1 MTKATEKNEIAE
13 LRGFLIKNFLIILA
27 VVSITEYAILQ
38 LVNMVFLPIF
48 QTFFFG
54 KVDWNGRLS
63 GSEILVYM
71 ILLLAELMILG
82 VGTVLPVA
90 TQPLL
95 QRAVQVLEDVGSI
108 IVPEMSE
115 NLSIRLTRGESL
127 FLFAVVFAIM
137 ILLIIPYGIGAV
149 WYARI
154 TTRKVHEIQVKR
166 DAMREEYNRRRN
178 RMLSDI
184 AHDLRTPITTIAGY
198 SKALTDGM
206 VDDPQKIREYLD
218 AIQAKSA
225 RINDLI
231 QLLFEYVK
239 LSSDGFSLDKK
250 PIDLSELMRKNAALM
265 YSDVEDAGMEFE
277 IDIPEEACM
286 IEADEIQFSR
296 AVTNLITNAIRHNK
310 AGAKI
315 LLSLKKDDE
324 RLKIV
329 VGDTGEKIEPNLADH
344 LFEPFVMG
352 DESRNTKGGS
362 GLGLSI
368 AHKIMKMHGW
378 NLFYSEQIYGY
389 TKGFVIE
396 NYLAENAK

>member
-13 LRGFLIKNFLIILA
+13 LRGFLVKNFLIILA

-265 YSDVEDAGMEFE
+265 YSDVEDAGMELE

>member
-1 MTKATEKNEIAE
+1 
-13 LRGFLIKNFLIILA
+13 
-27 VVSITEYAILQ
+27 
-38 LVNMVFLPIF
+38 
-48 QTFFFG
+48 
-54 KVDWNGRLS
+54 
-63 GSEILVYM
+63 
-71 ILLLAELMILG
+71 
-82 VGTVLPVA
+82 
-90 TQPLL
+90 
-95 QRAVQVLEDVGSI
+95 
-108 IVPEMSE
+108 
-115 NLSIRLTRGESL
+115 
-127 FLFAVVFAIM
+127 
-137 ILLIIPYGIGAV
+137 
-149 WYARI
+149 
-154 TTRKVHEIQVKR
+154 
-166 DAMREEYNRRRN
+166 
-178 RMLSDI
+178 
-184 AHDLRTPITTIAGY
+184 
-198 SKALTDGM
+198 
-206 VDDPQKIREYLD
+206 
-218 AIQAKSA
+218 
-225 RINDLI
+225 
-231 QLLFEYVK
+231 
-239 LSSDGFSLDKK
+239 
-250 PIDLSELMRKNAALM
+250 
-265 YSDVEDAGMEFE
+265 
-277 IDIPEEACM
+277 M

>member
-63 GSEILVYM
+63 GSEILAYM